1 MSEVELLKC
10 SWGKD
15 HWRVV
20 VLVMLGL
27 VEHKMVGEV
36 AGVELG
42 VEEVALVGEEL
53 EVPLGEV
60 GVRAEQQ
67 VWAGE
72 LVLVGVK
79 MKVEE
84 ERVKVGTGE
93 VGVLLMLNQVVVK
106 TG

>member
-1 MSEVELLKC
+1 VGL
-10 SWGKD
+10 
-15 HWRVV
+15 
-20 VLVMLGL
+20 VLVGL
-27 VEHKMVGEV
+27 VEAHKMVGEV
-36 AGVELG
+36 AGAVELG
-42 VEEVALVGEEL
+42 VEEEALVGEEL

-93 VGVLLMLNQVVVK
+93 VGVLLMLKQVVVK